1 MSSIYF
7 FIGSLKDETES
18 IFHYSLTN
26 GNYSLYNDHHSKPR
40 FLEDLV
46 GNLTDLFS
54 KSSKAEV
61 ATYNSTC
68 MGNKH
73 CLLAIARTGKLHEGE
88 LIMEAYR
95 KEQYLQEVIGNV
107 STSAQ

>member
-7 FIGSLKDETES
+7 IIGALKDETES

-46 GNLTDLFS
+46 GNLTALFS
-54 KSSKAEV
+54 TSSTEEV
-61 ATYNSTC
+61 ARFNSTC
-68 MGNKH
+68 MGNKQ
-73 CLLAIARTGKLHEGE
+73 CLLTIARTGNINEGK
-88 LIMEAYR
+88 LIMETYR
-95 KEQYLQEVIGNV
+95 KEQYAQEIIGKEC
-107 STSAQ
+107 